1 MSSKDSMIFKIA
13 SEPWEFE
20 QIHELNYQTFVN
32 EIPQHQQNEK
42 QKLVDKFH
50 KENTYV
56 ICVRDRE
63 VLGMIALRDKR
74 PLSLDDKLE
83 NLESYL
89 PPFKTILEY
98 RLLAVKKQHRNT
110 AIFTGIMKKSF
121 DMAIKGDYDIA
132 VISGTTQQARLY
144 RHLGYKPFGPLVGKQ
159 DALYQPMYIDIAGAI
174 ELKKQSQILKPNKDS
189 DMELL
194 LFNYLPGP
202 VSIAEGVMEAN
213 SAEPNSHRSQLF
225 MDHFNELRR
234 TLCERV
240 NAPRVQIMM
249 GSGTLANDVVAAQ
262 LSVLAGR
269 GLVLVNGE
277 FGKRL
282 QDQAIRAGLDFDV
295 IQVGEGKTF
304 SHQMLQEKISQEDK
318 LAWIWTVHCETSTGV
333 LNDIDMLR
341 KLCNQH
347 DLKLCLDGISS
358 IGSCNVDLHDVYLAT
373 AVSGKG
379 IGSLPGL
386 TMVFYRE
393 DLQSGDHQ
401 LPCYFD
407 LAYYETKQGIPF
419 TISSNAIYALNAALI
434 NSDWQLRFANV
445 KHWSEELRTEFEQIE
460 LRILAEEQCRA
471 PHVTTIVLPEA
482 ISSVEMGKLLE
493 DEGILV
499 SYRSQYLLEK
509 NHIQICFMGE
519 CQKPPRMITYFLR
532 EALVDASKAETP
544 KSVTPK
550 SVTPKS
556 VTPKQE
562 SLVEADVV

>member
-1 MSSKDSMIFKIA
+1 MTEKDKLVFKVA

-20 QIHELNYQTFVN
+20 QIHELNYETFVD
-32 EIPQHQQNEK
+32 EIPQHQRNENR
-42 QKLVDKFH
+42 KLVDKFH

-74 PLSLDDKLE
+74 PLSLDEKLE

-121 DMAIKGDYDIA
+121 DLAIKGGYDIA
-132 VISGTTQQARLY
+132 VISGTTRQARLY
-144 RHLGYKPFGPLVGKQ
+144 KHLGFKPFGPLVGKQ
-159 DALYQPMYIDIAGAI
+159 DALYQPMYIDIGGAI
-174 ELKKQSQILKPNKDS
+174 ELKKQSQILKPKKGS
-189 DMELL
+189 EMERL
-194 LFNYLPGP
+194 LFNYMPGP

-213 SAEPNSHRSQLF
+213 SAEPNSHRSQQF

-234 TLCERV
+234 SLCERV

-262 LSVLAGR
+262 LGILPGR

-277 FGKRL
+277 FGNRL
-282 QDQAIRAGLDFDV
+282 LDQAVRAGLDFEV
-295 IQVGEGKTF
+295 VQAEEGKTF
-304 SHQMLQEKISQEDK
+304 RREQLEEKIGEQDG

-341 KLCNQH
+341 DLCNRN

-358 IGSCNVDLHDVYLAT
+358 IGSCDVDLQDVYLAT

-386 TMVFYRE
+386 AMVFCR
-393 DLQSGDHQ
+393 DDVVSGDRQ
-401 LPCYFD
+401 VPRYFD
-407 LAYYETKQGIPF
+407 LAYYEAKQGIPF
-419 TISSNAIYALNAALI
+419 TISSNAIYALNAALN
-434 NSDWQLRFANV
+434 NSDWQTRFANV
-445 KHWSEELRTEFEQIE
+445 KQWSEELRAEFEEIG
-460 LRILAEEQCRA
+460 LSILAEPGCRA
-471 PHVTTIVLPEA
+471 PHVTTIVLPRS
-482 ISSVEMGKLLE
+482 ISSLEMGKLLE

-499 SYRSQYLLEK
+499 SYRSEYLVAK
-509 NHIQICFMGE
+509 NHIQVCFMGE

-532 EALVDASKAETP
+532 EAMAK
-544 KSVTPK
+544 VTPPDT
-550 SVTPKS
+550 S
-556 VTPKQE
+556 
-562 SLVEADVV
+562 AAGAA

>member
-1 MSSKDSMIFKIA
+1 MSNNDSMIFKIA

-20 QIHELNYQTFVN
+20 QIHELNYQTFVD

-56 ICVRDRE
+56 ICVRGKE

-89 PPFKTILEY
+89 PPFKSILEY

-132 VISGTTQQARLY
+132 VISGTTKQARLY

-174 ELKKQSQILKPNKDS
+174 ELKKQSQILKPGKDS

-282 QDQAIRAGLDFDV
+282 QDQAVRAGLDFDV
-295 IQVGEGKTF
+295 IQVNEGKTF
-304 SHQMLQEKISQEDK
+304 SHQILQERISREDK

-341 KLCNQH
+341 SLCNQH

-358 IGSCNVDLHDVYLAT
+358 IGSCNVDLQDVYMAT

-386 TMVFYRE
+386 AMVFYRQ
-393 DLQSGDHQ
+393 DLLSGNHQ
-401 LPCYFD
+401 LPAYFD
-407 LAYYETKQGIPF
+407 LAYYEAKHGIPF
-419 TISSNAIYALNAALI
+419 TISSNAIYALNAALN
-434 NSDWQLRFANV
+434 NSNWQVRFDNV
-445 KHWSEELRTEFEQIE
+445 KHWSEELRTEFEQIK

-482 ISSVEMGKLLE
+482 ISSLEMGKLLE

-499 SYRSQYLLEK
+499 SYRSHYLIEK

-532 EALVDASKAETP
+532 EALMDASRAKTSKPAASKP
-544 KSVTPK
+544 
-550 SVTPKS
+550 
-556 VTPKQE
+556 
-562 SLVEADVV
+562 EALIEVDVA

>member
-1 MSSKDSMIFKIA
+1 MLKQGTRYSSTMSNNDSLIFKIA

-20 QIHELNYQTFVN
+20 QIHELNYQTFVD
-32 EIPQHQQNEK
+32 EIPQHQQNEE

-50 KENTYV
+50 QENTYV
-56 ICVRDRE
+56 ICVRNKE

-74 PLSLDDKLE
+74 PLSLDEKLE

-89 PPFKTILEY
+89 PPFKSILEY
-98 RLLAVKKQHRNT
+98 RLLAVKKEHRKT

-144 RHLGYKPFGPLVGKQ
+144 KHLGYKPFGPLVGKQ
-159 DALYQPMYIDIAGAI
+159 GALYQPMYIDIAGAA
-174 ELKKQSQILKPNKDS
+174 ELKKQSQILKPGKDR

-225 MDHFNELRR
+225 MDHFNELRK

-240 NAPRVQIMM
+240 NAPRVQIIT
-249 GSGTLANDVVAAQ
+249 GSGTLANDIVAAQ
-262 LSVLAGR
+262 LGILNGR

-277 FGKRL
+277 FGNRL
-282 QDQAIRAGLDFDV
+282 RDQAVRAGLDFDV
-295 IQVGEGKTF
+295 IQVNEGKTF
-304 SHQMLQEKISQEDK
+304 NRQVLQEKISREEN
-318 LAWIWTVHCETSTGV
+318 LEWIWTVHCETSTGV

-341 KLCNQH
+341 SLCNQH
-347 DLKLCLDGISS
+347 ELKLCLDGISS
-358 IGSCNVDLHDVYLAT
+358 IGSCDVDLQDVYLAT

-386 TMVFYRE
+386 AMVFCRQ
-393 DLQSGDHQ
+393 DVQSGNHQ
-401 LPCYFD
+401 LPRYFD
-407 LAYYETKQGIPF
+407 LAYYEAKQGIPF
-419 TISSNAIYALNAALI
+419 TISSNAIYALNAALN
-434 NSDWQLRFANV
+434 NSDWQTRFANV
-445 KHWSEELRTEFEQIE
+445 KQWSEELRTDFERIN
-460 LRILAEEQCRA
+460 LTILAEENCRA
-471 PHVTTIVLPEA
+471 PHVTTIVLPKA
-482 ISSVEMGKLLE
+482 ISSIEMGKLLE

-499 SYRSQYLLEK
+499 SYRSEYLLEK

-532 EALVDASKAETP
+532 EALQQTSAAARP
-544 KSVTPK
+544 N
-550 SVTPKS
+550 
-556 VTPKQE
+556 Q
-562 SLVEADVV
+562 AVVA